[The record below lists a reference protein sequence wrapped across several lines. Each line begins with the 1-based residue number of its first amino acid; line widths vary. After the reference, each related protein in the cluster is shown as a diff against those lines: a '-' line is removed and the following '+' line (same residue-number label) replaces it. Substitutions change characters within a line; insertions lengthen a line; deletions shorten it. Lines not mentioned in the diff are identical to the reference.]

1 MAMPTN
7 SLTQSISF
15 AQLQNEFGGS
25 DPVGMAEYYRG
36 AGAGYVPWAVSRRI
50 ASWTQYSFN
59 LGVQSVSQ
67 TTNSQY
73 GPIEVWHFNSGIVH
87 QGLGASSAVTGPNY
101 WSYQRGNYHS
111 QVATPADTKNNVPA
125 YVTYYYQ
132 IKRYQ
137 HNWQSVDVNH
147 NIPSSGTIS
156 MSQFYGGTDD

>member
-50 ASWTQYSFN
+50 ASWTQYGF
-59 LGVQSVSQ
+59 VQDDTAIAQ
-67 TTNSQY
+67 LTNSQY

-87 QGLGASSAVTGPNY
+87 QGLGASYQNG
-101 WSYQRGNYHS
+101 SYQRGDWVGS
-111 QVATPADTKNNVPA
+111 IATAADTKNNIPA
-125 YVTYYYQ
+125 YTTYYYK
-132 IKRYQ
+132 IKRWQY
-137 HNWQSVDVNH
+137 NWTSVNVNQ
-147 NIPSSGTIS
+147 NVPSSATIS
-156 MSQFYGGTDD
+156 MLQFYGGTDD